1 MVERTIVDSVKRYI
15 SELKNNAIPGSSVII
30 FGSQLSDNKNE
41 WSDIDVLVV
50 SPRFDG
56 KGKYD
61 DVLLLWRVAGR
72 TDSRIEP
79 VACGVDQW
87 EHDGANVIV
96 EVARREGSRIA
107 AAGSS

>member
-1 MVERTIVDSVKRYI
+1 MVDRTLIDLVRRYL
-15 SELKNNAIPGSSVII
+15 STLDARGLPAPFGVV
-30 FGSQLSDNKNE
+30 FGSTALGTTGD
-41 WSDIDVLVV
+41 WSDIDLLVV

-56 KGKYD
+56 RPVLR
-61 DVLLLWRVAGR
+61 DVLLLWRVAAE

-96 EVARREGSRIA
+96 EVARREGSRID

>member
-1 MVERTIVDSVKRYI
+1 MVDRTLIDLVRRYP
-15 SELKNNAIPGSSVII
+15 SKLDARGLPAPFGVV
-30 FGSQLSDNKNE
+30 FGSTARGTTAD
-41 WSDIDVLVV
+41 WSDIDLLVV

-56 KGKYD
+56 RP
-61 DVLLLWRVAGR
+61 VLLLWRVAAE

-96 EVARREGSRIA
+96 EVARREGSRID